1 VSDLAVPNAVAES
14 SIKPHFPE
22 LLAKTAVAHTL
33 TYMFM
38 GIIAMTALHY
48 REQFAKPEVAC
59 FMRQFDD
66 PWLKA
71 GPLFQPLRG
80 LIFALAF
87 YPIRAALFGR
97 KHGWA
102 VMWWLLVALGILG
115 TFGPAGGSLEGMIYT
130 TTPPLNQTMGYL
142 EVVPQALLLSLILC
156 YWVNH
161 PKKWLNWIL
170 GILFFLSM
178 ALPVLGF
185 LAKK

>member
-1 VSDLAVPNAVAES
+1 
-14 SIKPHFPE
+14 
-22 LLAKTAVAHTL
+22 
-33 TYMFM
+33 MFM
-38 GIIAMTALHY
+38 GIIAMTTLHY
-48 REQFAKPEVAC
+48 RGPFAKPEVAC

-71 GPLFQPLRG
+71 GPRFQPLRG

-87 YPIRAALFGR
+87 YPIPSALFGR
-97 KHGWA
+97 KFGWA

-130 TTPPLNQTMGYL
+130 TTPPLKQTLGYV
-142 EVVPQALLLSLILC
+142 EMVPQALLLSLLLC

-185 LAKK
+185 FAQR